1 MYDIHVQSYEIVDF
15 PLESLQISDV
25 YRDLIEDED
34 DNTRRHPLRS
44 KEQLTNMAKV
54 PTKMTRRG
62 NRVCKS

>member
-1 MYDIHVQSYEIVDF
+1 MYDIHVQSYEIIDF

-44 KEQLTNMAKV
+44 KEQLTNVAKV
-54 PTKMTRRG
+54 PAKRTRRG

>member
-34 DNTRRHPLRS
+34 EDR
-44 KEQLTNMAKV
+44 
-54 PTKMTRRG
+54 
-62 NRVCKS
+62 KSVV

>member
-1 MYDIHVQSYEIVDF
+1 MYDIHVQSYEIIDF

-44 KEQLTNMAKV
+44 KEQLTNVVKV
-54 PTKMTRRG
+54 PTKRTRRG